1 VQKDGQVQELR
12 WLPSAYLA
20 FSLVLC
26 IGMYWLCYV
35 MLMLYIL
42 HVMAVMVCSCLC
54 LCLSGPVD
62 RDDINATAVEA
73 CFTVVRE
80 GAMTKTLLV
89 FFWLW

>member
-1 VQKDGQVQELR
+1 
-12 WLPSAYLA
+12 
-20 FSLVLC
+20 
-26 IGMYWLCYV
+26 

-89 FFWLW
+89 FF